1 MRRYESIWVV
11 NGDLPDEEVKSAID
25 KFSKIISS
33 QGGTLVGLDEWGRR
47 KLAYKIQGT
56 IRGYYVLADFAGS
69 SETVKELERNYRI
82 DDRIIRYLTTKKSDQ
97 VNLEALQAEIAAK
110 AKAAAPPAPPE
121 AAAGGEATAAPV
133 EAAAPVEVASRWKSP
148 PRKNLQPRPRRNNP
162 CLSCLAA
169 NGSNFTSAARSVG
182 FAWTPIC
189 PLTTK
194 TSTP

>member
-1 MRRYESIWVV
+1 MRRYESLWVV

-25 KFSKIISS
+25 KFSRIISS

-82 DDRIIRYLTTKKSDQ
+82 DDRIIRFLTTKKSDK

-110 AKAAAPPAPPE
+110 AKAAEPPAE
-121 AAAGGEATAAPV
+121 H
-133 EAAAPVEVASRWKSP
+133 EAAAPVEVAVP
-148 PRKNLQPRPRRNNP
+148 
-162 CLSCLAA
+162 AA
-169 NGSNFTSAARSVG
+169 AA
-182 FAWTPIC
+182 APEE
-189 PLTTK
+189 PAAPAK
-194 TSTP
+194 EE